1 MRLTTVPSRGKRTAA
16 AAVEFALLSPLL
28 VSLLLGLWE
37 LGRAIQV
44 AQIVSNAAREGARQ
58 AASAKYTKAQV
69 QQSVFDYLVNANVPM
84 HDTLPPAS
92 VDLSNTNATIT
103 VTNLTSGGEVF
114 DANQLDRMT
123 VFVSV
128 PVKNFRWV
136 SSTFFMSANSE
147 VSATV
152 GFLCSRDVPIDIS
165 VTIPQS
171 PLP

>member
-1 MRLTTVPSRGKRTAA
+1 MRLATSPLRGQRTAA

-92 VDLSNTNATIT
+92 VDLTNTNATIT

-128 PVKNFRWV
+128 PVKNYRWV
-136 SSTFFMSANSE
+136 SSTFFMPANSE

-152 GFLCSRDVPIDIS
+152 GFLCTRDVPINIS

>member
-1 MRLTTVPSRGKRTAA
+1 MRLATTPLRRRRTAA
-16 AAVEFALLSPLL
+16 AAVEFALISPLL

-44 AQIVSNAAREGARQ
+44 FQIVSNAAREGARQ

-92 VDLSNTNATIT
+92 VNLTNTNATIT
-103 VTNLTSGGEVF
+103 VTNVTSGGEVF
-114 DANQLDRMT
+114 AANQLDQMT

-128 PVKNFRWV
+128 PVRNYRWV
-136 SSTFFMSANSE
+136 TSSFFMPANGQ

-152 GFLCSRDVPIDIS
+152 GFLCTTDVPINIVS
-165 VTIPQS
+165 TIPQS